1 MTELTEFG
9 QLRGARI
16 TTQLP
21 RPDMERRI
29 AAFLRHGNVCVLAT
43 CLNDVP
49 RATPIEYYS
58 DGLTIFVAASRATKI
73 KNLEGNPRVGVAI
86 YSTPYTDWTDWDRVI
101 GLQMTGEV
109 ELLRYNEQPEAYAA
123 ALEIYDWR
131 KYRRALGKPDRE
143 PRKTTIVK
151 IQPMKIEFRDL
162 AALREG
168 YAALQ
173 IWEQDQTNTI

>member
-16 TTQLP
+16 TAQLP

-86 YSTPYTDWTDWDRVI
+86 YSTPYTDWTDWYRVI
-101 GLQMTGEV
+101 GLQMTARFNCSAITNS
-109 ELLRYNEQPEAYAA
+109 LRPTQPRLRSTTGANTGVHWGSRTGNPA
-123 ALEIYDWR
+123 
-131 KYRRALGKPDRE
+131 RRQSSKFSR
-143 PRKTTIVK
+143 
-151 IQPMKIEFRDL
+151 
-162 AALREG
+162 
-168 YAALQ
+168 
-173 IWEQDQTNTI
+173 